1 MDYAQFY
8 GLREQPF
15 SSTHDDRFY
24 FDSPQHSKAVIK
36 LSYAAETMKG
46 LAILTG
52 DIGTGKT
59 TLARRMLGL
68 LSAQRDFETALLII
82 VHSEITPIWLLRKIA
97 MQFGVEPGDAG
108 RVEIISQLYRR
119 LIEIDEQNKKAVV
132 LIDEANMLQTKE
144 IMEELRGL
152 LNIEVAAGHLIT
164 FILFGLPEM
173 EQHLKLD
180 EPLFQRIAMRCNL
193 QPLSVEST
201 KEYINYRIKVAGAE
215 NSLFSDQAVELI
227 HHYTKGKPRL
237 INFLCDNVLLEGF
250 LLNRGKIDEATIEEA
265 AEDLGMRD

>member
-8 GLREQPF
+8 GLKEQPF
-15 SSTHDDRFY
+15 SSSHDDRFY

-68 LSAQRDFETALLII
+68 FSAQKDFETALLII

-97 MQFGVEPGDAG
+97 MQFGVEPGESG
-108 RVEIISQLYRR
+108 RVEIIAQLYRR
-119 LIEIDEQNKKAVV
+119 LVEISDQNKKAVV

-152 LNIEVAAGHLIT
+152 LNIEFAEGHLIT

-173 EQHLKLD
+173 EDHLRLD
-180 EPLFQRIAMRCNL
+180 EPLYQRIAMRCNL

-201 KEYINYRIKVAGAE
+201 KEYVKYRMSVAGAE
-215 NSLFSDQAVELI
+215 DNLFSDEAIEII
-227 HHYTKGKPRL
+227 HHYSRGKPRL

-250 LLNRGKIDEATIEEA
+250 LLKKEKIDEAMIEEA

>member
-1 MDYAQFY
+1 MDYTQFY
-8 GLREQPF
+8 GLKEQPF
-15 SSTHDDRFY
+15 SSSHDDRFY

-68 LSAQRDFETALLII
+68 FSAQRDFETALLII

-97 MQFGVEPGDAG
+97 MQFGVEPGEAG
-108 RVEIISQLYRR
+108 RVEIIAQLYRR
-119 LIEIDEQNKKAVV
+119 LVEISEQNKKAVV

-144 IMEELRGL
+144 IMEEVRGL
-152 LNIEVAAGHLIT
+152 LNIEVAEGHLIT

-173 EQHLKLD
+173 EDHLRLD
-180 EPLFQRIAMRCNL
+180 EPLHQRIAMRCNL

-201 KEYINYRIKVAGAE
+201 KEYVKYRMSVAGAE
-215 NSLFSDQAVELI
+215 DNLFSDEAVEII
-227 HHYTKGKPRL
+227 HHYSRGKPRL
-237 INFLCDNVLLEGF
+237 INFLCDNILLEGF
-250 LLNRGKIDEATIEEA
+250 LLKKEKITEAMIEEA
-265 AEDLGMRD
+265 AQDLGIRD

>member
-1 MDYAQFY
+1 MDYSEFF
-8 GLREQPF
+8 GLKEQPF

-24 FDSPQHSKAVIK
+24 YDSPQHSKAIIK
-36 LSYAAETMKG
+36 LSYAAEAMKG

-52 DIGTGKT
+52 DVGTGKT

-68 LSAQRDFETALLII
+68 LSAQRDYETALLII

-97 MQFGVEPGDAG
+97 MQFGIEPGDAG
-108 RVEIISQLYRR
+108 RVEVISQLYKR
-119 LIEIDEQNKKAVV
+119 LVEISEQGKRAVV

-152 LNIEVAAGHLIT
+152 LNIEVAEGHLIT
-164 FILFGLPEM
+164 FVLFGLPEM
-173 EQHLKLD
+173 EEHLKLD
-180 EPLFQRIAMRCNL
+180 EPLYQRIAMRCNL

-201 KEYINYRIKVAGAE
+201 KDYIKYRLSVAGAE
-215 NSLFSDQAVELI
+215 DGLFSDEAIEMI
-227 HHYTKGKPRL
+227 HHYSKGKPRL
-237 INFLCDNVLLEGF
+237 INFLCDNVLLEAF
-250 LLNRGKIDEATIEEA
+250 LLKKKKIDEAMIEEE